1 MALTPNAPFQLEDLS
16 EDMNILSKAL
26 RESLQGVPNAPAAR
40 GERRI
45 LNLACGRADETGV
58 LADIFGGEHQLET
71 VGADIRDAEIEEAR
85 LRWKPPTQS
94 DGPPRFHVEDGKRFL
109 DAMSSNERFD
119 LTFMRHQN
127 FWNNPRLWAR
137 MFEGGLRQLDED
149 GLFVITSYFDI
160 EHELACR
167 KLAALGAVKIADHR
181 NLESRALADAP
192 GKSVDRHIAVF
203 RKPLSGTSIQ
213 P

>member
-26 RESLQGVPNAPAAR
+26 RESLQSVPDALAAR
-40 GERRI
+40 SERRI

-58 LADIFGGEHQLET
+58 LADIFGGEHRLEI

-85 LRWKPPTQS
+85 LRWKTPTHS
-94 DGPPRFHVEDGKRFL
+94 DVHTRFHVEDGKRFL

-137 MFEGGLRQLDED
+137 MFEGGLRQLDEN
-149 GLFVITSYFDI
+149 GLFVITSYFDV

-167 KLAALGAVKIADHR
+167 KLVALGAVKVADHR
-181 NLESRALADAP
+181 NLNSRALSDAP
-192 GKSVDRHIAVF
+192 GKSVDRHIAIF
-203 RKPLSGTSIQ
+203 QKPLSGTSVQ

>member
-26 RESLQGVPNAPAAR
+26 RESLQGVPNAPAGR
-40 GERRI
+40 SERRI

-58 LADIFGGEHQLET
+58 LADIFGGEHQLEI

-85 LRWKPPTQS
+85 LRWKTPTQS
-94 DGPPRFHVEDGKRFL
+94 DVHTRFHVEDGKRFL

>member
-26 RESLQGVPNAPAAR
+26 RESLQGVPDAPAAR

-45 LNLACGRADETGV
+45 LNLACGRADETGI
-58 LADIFGGEHQLET
+58 LADIFGGEHQLEI

-85 LRWKPPTQS
+85 LRWKTPTQS
-94 DGPPRFHVEDGKRFL
+94 DVHTRFHVEDGKRFL